1 MYNHPQ
7 VLPCIKS
14 IYRSLKNRRRPIRQD
29 YATFLEECSEIK
41 IKKRRSGALLGTWE
55 RFMLETPFS

>member
-1 MYNHPQ
+1 
-7 VLPCIKS
+7 
-14 IYRSLKNRRRPIRQD
+14 LKNRRRPIRQD